1 MRATRSSV
9 RARSWSGDEP
19 LSVDSRMTADAE
31 SQADSRSA
39 VPAPH
44 PSELPRRV
52 DKPWGHELIW
62 AHTDR
67 YVGKILEIETGK
79 RLSLQHHE
87 VKDEWIH
94 VLDGRLLLTL
104 QKDDGTIEDRE
115 LAAGESAHVPT
126 GRRHRYTAIETCRI
140 VEISTPE
147 LLDVV
152 RIEDDFGR
160 EGTFMP

>member
-1 MRATRSSV
+1 VTEDPRALPV
-9 RARSWSGDEP
+9 PPP
-19 LSVDSRMTADAE
+19 L
-31 SQADSRSA
+31 
-39 VPAPH
+39 

-67 YVGKILEIETGK
+67 YVGKILVIETGK

-87 VKDEWIH
+87 IKDEWIH
-94 VLDGRLLLTL
+94 VLSGRLRLTL
-104 QKDDGTIEDRE
+104 ANDEGEIEQRE
-115 LAAGESAHVPT
+115 LGPGDGAHVPVL
-126 GRRHRYTAIETCRI
+126 RVHRYEAIETCTLI
-140 VEISTPE
+140 EVSTPE

-160 EGTFMP
+160 EGTNAP